1 MDSESVVS
9 QVQRKI
15 ELQSPDDLAY
25 LITNVRNAATEH
37 LNEAF
42 PPVEGDG
49 GEDELR
55 NQIELLVNEYINK
68 TFSLAAPNLTINGLP
83 VAPES
88 FVGTAAPAPN
98 TVYEPFDARKRR
110 QVADLIT
117 QEEKL
122 LEDVAALK
130 RSVPA
135 KVAADHA
142 ERIRTAMRQDEED
155 LRERVARDASAA
167 AAAEA
172 EAGEA
177 GTTTTTTESRKGPP
191 LAARLQR
198 QESVEGSF
206 KTAVQGLNRLK
217 RDMPAVVAK
226 MERAR
231 VAGDYVVS
239 KGR

>member
-15 ELQSPDDLAY
+15 ELQSPEDLAY
-25 LITNVRNAATEH
+25 LITNVRNAAIEH

-42 PPVEGDG
+42 PPVEGPDG
-49 GEDELR
+49 EEDELR
-55 NQIELLVNEYINK
+55 NQIEALVNEYINK
-68 TFSLAAPNLTINGLP
+68 TFSLASPNLTINGLP

-88 FVGTAAPAPN
+88 FVGTAVPAPN
-98 TVYEPFDARKRR
+98 TVYEPFDTRKRR

-142 ERIRTAMRQDEED
+142 ERVRAAMRQDEDD

-167 AAAEA
+167 ADQ
-172 EAGEA
+172 EAGV
-177 GTTTTTTESRKGPP
+177 
-191 LAARLQR
+191 LAAGVGQLHR
-198 QESVEGSF
+198 QEGVEGGF
-206 KTAVQGLNRLK
+206 KSAVQGLGRLK

-231 VAGDYVVS
+231 VAGEYVVT
-239 KGR
+239 KGRR

>member
-1 MDSESVVS
+1 MDSDSVVS

-25 LITNVRNAATEH
+25 LIANVRNAAIEH
-37 LNEAF
+37 LDAAF
-42 PPVEGDG
+42 PPVEGD

-55 NQIELLVNEYINK
+55 NQIESLVNEYITK
-68 TFSLAAPNLTINGLP
+68 TFALAAPNLTINGLP

-88 FVGTAAPAPN
+88 LIGTAAPAPN

-142 ERIRTAMRQDEED
+142 EHIRAAMRQDEDD

-167 AAAEA
+167 EA
-172 EAGEA
+172 QETDQAG
-177 GTTTTTTESRKGPP
+177 GTTATATATATGPPP
-191 LAARLQR
+191 LATRLQR
-198 QESVEGSF
+198 QEGVEGGF
-206 KTAVQGLNRLK
+206 KSAVQGLNRLK

-231 VAGDYVVS
+231 VAGEYVVS

>member
-1 MDSESVVS
+1 MDSESVVA

-15 ELQSPDDLAY
+15 ELQSPEDLAY
-25 LITNVRNAATEH
+25 LITNVRNAAVEH

-42 PPVEGDG
+42 PPVDG
-49 GEDELR
+49 AEEDELR
-55 NQIELLVNEYINK
+55 IQIEVLVNEYINK

-83 VAPES
+83 VPP
-88 FVGTAAPAPN
+88 TAIVAAAAAMPPD
-98 TVYEPFDARKRR
+98 TVYEPFDTRKRR

-135 KVAADHA
+135 KVAAEHA
-142 ERIRTAMRQDEED
+142 ERVRAAMRQDEED
-155 LRERVARDASAA
+155 LRQRVARDAA

-172 EAGEA
+172 SGGGGLLPGVA
-177 GTTTTTTESRKGPP
+177 T
-191 LAARLQR
+191 LQR
-198 QESVEGSF
+198 QEGVEDGFRS
-206 KTAVQGLNRLK
+206 AVQGLGRLK

-231 VAGDYVVS
+231 VAGEYVVTR
-239 KGR
+239 GR

>member
-1 MDSESVVS
+1 MDSDSVVS

-15 ELQSPDDLAY
+15 ELQSPEDLAY
-25 LITNVRNAATEH
+25 LITNVRNAAIEH

-42 PPVEGDG
+42 PPVEGTDG

-55 NQIELLVNEYINK
+55 NQIEALVNEYINK
-68 TFSLAAPNLTINGLP
+68 TFSLASPNLTINGLP

-88 FVGTAAPAPN
+88 FVGTAAPTPN

-142 ERIRTAMRQDEED
+142 ERIRAAMRQDEDD

-167 AAAEA
+167 AALAHET
-172 EAGEA
+172 G
-177 GTTTTTTESRKGPP
+177 GGG

-198 QESVEGSF
+198 QEGVEGGF
-206 KTAVQGLNRLK
+206 KSAVQGLGRLK

-231 VAGDYVVS
+231 VAGEYVVA
-239 KGR
+239 KGRR

>member
-15 ELQSPDDLAY
+15 ELQSPEDLAY
-25 LITNVRNAATEH
+25 LITNVRNAAVEH

-42 PPVEGDG
+42 PPVEGAE
-49 GEDELR
+49 EDELR
-55 NQIELLVNEYINK
+55 IQIELLVNEYINK
-68 TFSLAAPNLTINGLP
+68 TFSLAAPNLIINGLP
-83 VAPES
+83 VSPDVLRGSASTPD
-88 FVGTAAPAPN
+88 
-98 TVYEPFDARKRR
+98 TVYEPFDTRKRR

-142 ERIRTAMRQDEED
+142 ERVRAAMRQDDDD
-155 LRERVARDASAA
+155 LHDRVARDAAA
-167 AAAEA
+167 AQR
-172 EAGEA
+172 EAGSLGVA
-177 GTTTTTTESRKGPP
+177 Q
-191 LAARLQR
+191 LQR
-198 QESVEGSF
+198 QEGVEAGF
-206 KTAVQGLNRLK
+206 KSAVQGLNRLK

-231 VAGDYVVS
+231 VAGEYVVT

>member
-1 MDSESVVS
+1 MDSESVVA

-15 ELQSPDDLAY
+15 ELQSPEDLAY
-25 LITNVRNAATEH
+25 LITNVRNAAVEH

-42 PPVEGDG
+42 PPVDG
-49 GEDELR
+49 AEEDELR
-55 NQIELLVNEYINK
+55 IQIEVLVNEYINK

-83 VAPES
+83 VPP
-88 FVGTAAPAPN
+88 AAIVAAAAAMPPD
-98 TVYEPFDARKRR
+98 TVYEPFDTRKRR

-135 KVAADHA
+135 KVAAEHA
-142 ERIRTAMRQDEED
+142 ERVRAAMRQDEDD
-155 LRERVARDASAA
+155 LRERVARDA

-172 EAGEA
+172 SAAAG
-177 GTTTTTTESRKGPP
+177 GLLPGVT
-191 LAARLQR
+191 RLQR
-198 QESVEGSF
+198 QEGVEDGF
-206 KTAVQGLNRLK
+206 KSAVQGLGRLK

-231 VAGDYVVS
+231 VAGEYVVTR
-239 KGR
+239 GR

>member
-15 ELQSPDDLAY
+15 ELQSPEDLAY
-25 LITNVRNAATEH
+25 LITNVRNAAIEH

-42 PPVEGDG
+42 PPVEGADG

-55 NQIELLVNEYINK
+55 NQIEALVNEYIDK
-68 TFSLAAPNLTINGLP
+68 TFSLASRNLTINGLP
-83 VAPES
+83 VSPES
-88 FVGTAAPAPN
+88 FVGTAAPTPD
-98 TVYEPFDARKRR
+98 TVYEPFDSRKRR

-135 KVAADHA
+135 KAAADHA
-142 ERIRTAMRQDEED
+142 ERIRAAMRRDEDD
-155 LRERVARDASAA
+155 LRERIARDASAA
-167 AAAEA
+167 ADQ
-172 EAGEA
+172 EAGV
-177 GTTTTTTESRKGPP
+177 
-191 LAARLQR
+191 LAAGLGQLPR
-198 QESVEGSF
+198 QESVEGAF
-206 KTAVQGLNRLK
+206 KTAVRGLGRLK

-231 VAGDYVVS
+231 VAGEYVVT
-239 KGR
+239 KGRP

>member
-1 MDSESVVS
+1 MKKTK
-9 QVQRKI
+9 Q
-15 ELQSPDDLAY
+15 
-25 LITNVRNAATEH
+25 
-37 LNEAF
+37 
-42 PPVEGDG
+42 
-49 GEDELR
+49 
-55 NQIELLVNEYINK
+55 YINK

-88 FVGTAAPAPN
+88 FVGTAVPAPN

-142 ERIRTAMRQDEED
+142 ERIRAAMRQDEDD

-167 AAAEA
+167 GAA
-172 EAGEA
+172 
-177 GTTTTTTESRKGPP
+177 RGPP

-198 QESVEGSF
+198 QEGVEGGF
-206 KTAVQGLNRLK
+206 KSAVQGLNRLK

-231 VAGDYVVS
+231 VAGEYVVS

>member
-1 MDSESVVS
+1 MDSESVVA

-15 ELQSPDDLAY
+15 ELQSPEDLAY
-25 LITNVRNAATEH
+25 LITNVRNAAVEH

-42 PPVEGDG
+42 PPVDG
-49 GEDELR
+49 AEEDELR
-55 NQIELLVNEYINK
+55 IQIEVLVNEYINK

-83 VAPES
+83 VPP
-88 FVGTAAPAPN
+88 TAIVAAAAAMPPD
-98 TVYEPFDARKRR
+98 TVYEPFDTRKRR

-135 KVAADHA
+135 KVAAEHA
-142 ERIRTAMRQDEED
+142 ERVRAAMRQDEED
-155 LRERVARDASAA
+155 LRQRVARDAAAAEASAA
-167 AAAEA
+167 AAPGGLLPGVA
-172 EAGEA
+172 
-177 GTTTTTTESRKGPP
+177 T
-191 LAARLQR
+191 LQR
-198 QESVEGSF
+198 QEGVEDGFRS
-206 KTAVQGLNRLK
+206 AVQGLGRLK

-231 VAGDYVVS
+231 VAGEYVVTR
-239 KGR
+239 GR

>member
-25 LITNVRNAATEH
+25 LITNVRNAAIEH

-55 NQIELLVNEYINK
+55 NQIESLVNEYINK

-142 ERIRTAMRQDEED
+142 ERIRAAMRQDEDD
-155 LRERVARDASAA
+155 LRERVARDAD
-167 AAAEA
+167 
-172 EAGEA
+172 EA
-177 GTTTTTTESRKGPP
+177 GTTTTATEARKGPP

-198 QESVEGSF
+198 QEGVEGSY

-231 VAGDYVVS
+231 VAGEYVVS

>member
-1 MDSESVVS
+1 M
-9 QVQRKI
+9 
-15 ELQSPDDLAY
+15 
-25 LITNVRNAATEH
+25 
-37 LNEAF
+37 NERRIREKAGWLTREQNF
-42 PPVEGDG
+42 IKK
-49 GEDELR
+49 
-55 NQIELLVNEYINK
+55 QYINK

-83 VAPES
+83 VAPET
-88 FVGTAAPAPN
+88 FVGTAVPAPN

-142 ERIRTAMRQDEED
+142 ERIRAAMRQDEED
-155 LRERVARDASAA
+155 LRERVAKDASAA
-167 AAAEA
+167 AAEA
-172 EAGEA
+172 DEAGS
-177 GTTTTTTESRKGPP
+177 TTGATRGPP
-191 LAARLQR
+191 LATRLQR
-198 QESVEGSF
+198 QEGVEGGYKS
-206 KTAVQGLNRLK
+206 AVQGLNRLK

-231 VAGDYVVS
+231 VAGEYVVS

>member
-15 ELQSPDDLAY
+15 ELQSPEDLAY
-25 LITNVRNAATEH
+25 LITNVRNAAIEH

-42 PPVEGDG
+42 PPVEGADG

-55 NQIELLVNEYINK
+55 NQIEALVNEYINK
-68 TFSLAAPNLTINGLP
+68 TFSLASPNLTINGLP
-83 VAPES
+83 VSPES
-88 FVGTAAPAPN
+88 FIGTAAPTPN

-135 KVAADHA
+135 KAAADHA
-142 ERIRTAMRQDEED
+142 ERIRAAMRQDEDD

-167 AAAEA
+167 ADR
-172 EAGEA
+172 EAGVLTA
-177 GTTTTTTESRKGPP
+177 GAS
-191 LAARLQR
+191 RLQR
-198 QESVEGSF
+198 QEGVEGGF
-206 KTAVQGLNRLK
+206 KSAVQGLGRLK

-231 VAGDYVVS
+231 VAGEYVVA
-239 KGR
+239 KGRR

>member
-1 MDSESVVS
+1 MDSDSA
-9 QVQRKI
+9 QRKI

-25 LITNVRNAATEH
+25 LITNVRNAAIEH

-42 PPVEGDG
+42 PPVEGADG

-88 FVGTAAPAPN
+88 FVGTAVPAPN

-135 KVAADHA
+135 KVAADHT
-142 ERIRTAMRQDEED
+142 ERIRAAIRQDEED
-155 LRERVARDASAA
+155 LRERVAKDASAA

-172 EAGEA
+172 DEA
-177 GTTTTTTESRKGPP
+177 GTTTGAGRGPP

-198 QESVEGSF
+198 QEGVEEGF
-206 KTAVQGLNRLK
+206 KSAVQGLNRLK

-231 VAGDYVVS
+231 VAGEYVVS

>member
-1 MDSESVVS
+1 MDSESVVA

-15 ELQSPDDLAY
+15 ELQSPEDLAY
-25 LITNVRNAATEH
+25 LITNVRNAAVEH

-42 PPVEGDG
+42 PPVDG
-49 GEDELR
+49 AEEDELR
-55 NQIELLVNEYINK
+55 IQIEVLVNEYINK

-83 VAPES
+83 VPP
-88 FVGTAAPAPN
+88 TAIVAAAAAMPPD
-98 TVYEPFDARKRR
+98 TVYEPFDTRKRR

-135 KVAADHA
+135 KVAAEHA
-142 ERIRTAMRQDEED
+142 ERVRAAMRQDEDD
-155 LRERVARDASAA
+155 LRERVARDAAAAEASAA
-167 AAAEA
+167 AA
-172 EAGEA
+172 G
-177 GTTTTTTESRKGPP
+177 GGLLPGVS
-191 LAARLQR
+191 RLQR
-198 QESVEGSF
+198 QEGVEDGF
-206 KTAVQGLNRLK
+206 KSAVQGLGRLK

-231 VAGDYVVS
+231 VAGEYVVTR
-239 KGR
+239 GR

>member
-25 LITNVRNAATEH
+25 LITNVRNAAIEH

-55 NQIELLVNEYINK
+55 TQIESLVNEYINK

-83 VAPES
+83 VAPEA

-98 TVYEPFDARKRR
+98 TVYEPFDTRKRR

-142 ERIRTAMRQDEED
+142 ERIRAAMRQDEDD

-167 AAAEA
+167 AAEA
-172 EAGEA
+172 DADEA
-177 GTTTTTTESRKGPP
+177 GTTTTTEARKGPP

-198 QESVEGSF
+198 QEGVEGSF

-231 VAGDYVVS
+231 VAGEYVVS